1 MGEADQ
7 IKELYASR
15 NDHADRLKAL
25 EIMQIVAGEDRIAI
39 RKDIKNLNVD
49 LTEGLKEVKIFIQ
62 KYHDDVLKINGKPQE
77 NADKI
82 NHCLTEINQVQKECI
97 KRHAEQTGF
106 LSGIRMSTVVFWA
119 IILALFS
126 LICFIIA
133 NRGKIFTETA
143 DMGAES
149 NIERSA
155 EGTASE
161 IKTP

>member
-97 KRHAEQTGF
+97 ARHSEQTGF
-106 LSGIRMSTVVFWA
+106 LSGIRLSTVVIWA
-119 IILALFS
+119 IVLALFS
-126 LICFIIA
+126 LICFLVA
-133 NRGKIFTETA
+133 NWDKLGSVRDPIGAHNVEGRGANNDTTE
-143 DMGAES
+143 
-149 NIERSA
+149 N
-155 EGTASE
+155 
-161 IKTP
+161 KTP